1 MIINLCVYVLIKRL
15 KQLFKYYNKNRI
27 SPLKMSLFFALVAV
41 MASGL
46 GLPSSANE
54 INTSLPKASDP
65 MLNLNHEGEVE
76 YANCVMESVADA
88 YLKKEGSFIDSYAV
102 VVGCRCI
109 AYSIQERASQ
119 EPCSQVA
126 SPGVISRKDARRH
139 GLTNY

>member
-1 MIINLCVYVLIKRL
+1 MR
-15 KQLFKYYNKNRI
+15 
-27 SPLKMSLFFALVAV
+27 LFFALVAV
-41 MASGL
+41 MASGF

-54 INTSLPKASDP
+54 INTSLPTASDP

-109 AYSIQERASQ
+109 AYAIQERASQ
-119 EPCSQVA
+119 DPCSQVA